1 MLNAMGPDGR
11 LTTVEADEDIMET
24 ARTNFK
30 RQGVLNQV
38 TLIKGDGGEVLHYL
52 EDTFDM
58 IFLDGPKGQYLLYL
72 PDCIRLL
79 NRGGL
84 LVCDDVLFY
93 GMVARDSLVRRRK
106 ITIVKRMRKFLN
118 TISNHPM
125 LDTTIVPI
133 GDGISVSIKKE
144 DSI

>member
-1 MLNAMGPDGR
+1 
-11 LTTVEADEDIMET
+11 
-24 ARTNFK
+24 
-30 RQGVLNQV
+30 
-38 TLIKGDGGEVLHYL
+38 
-52 EDTFDM
+52 M